1 MLPHGNVNYRDT
13 IGQFLFCLFGF
24 ITRTI
29 ELDKTIKI
37 YIAFYYLSDAIG
49 PFFFFWFII
58 RRIALDKTMN
68 KKREY
73 YILLSDATM
82 KKEKENIS
90 FYYLKY
96 IKEH

>member
-1 MLPHGNVNYRDT
+1 ML
-13 IGQFLFCLFGF
+13 
-24 ITRTI
+24 
-29 ELDKTIKI
+29 LD
-37 YIAFYYLSDAIG
+37 L
-49 PFFFFWFII
+49 FFFWFII

>member
-1 MLPHGNVNYRDT
+1 MVLPHKNA
-13 IGQFLFCLFGF
+13 IGQFPFCLFGF
-24 ITRTI
+24 ITRRI
-29 ELDKTIKI
+29 ELNKTIKI

-49 PFFFFWFII
+49 PFFFFFWFII